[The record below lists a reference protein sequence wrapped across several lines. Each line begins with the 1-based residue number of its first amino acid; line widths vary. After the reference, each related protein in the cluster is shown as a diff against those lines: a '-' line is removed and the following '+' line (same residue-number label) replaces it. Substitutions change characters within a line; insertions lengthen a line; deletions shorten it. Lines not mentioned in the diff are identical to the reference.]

1 LPQIHQ
7 LLQHHQ
13 HHQPHPLGQ
22 LLQHHQHH
30 QPHPLGQIHQIRVYM
45 TILST
50 IEVAEPEAVVER
62 YVTISSIIIYF
73 KNVKKNENIFMIRH
87 HH

>member
-1 LPQIHQ
+1 VASSATSISGTSAQS
-7 LLQHHQ
+7 LQWKII
-13 HHQPHPLGQ
+13 HPLGQ

-62 YVTISSIIIYF
+62 YVTISSIII
-73 KNVKKNENIFMIRH
+73 
-87 HH
+87 